1 MSTDVVEVEGQ
12 GVGQSLRH
20 GDESVPF
27 SEGSCGNVSSCRRD
41 PNNIYNLVLNEFKS

>member
-27 SEGSCGNVSSCRRD
+27 SEGSSGNMSSRNCD
-41 PNNIYNLVLNEFKS
+41 PNNIYNLVLNIF